1 MSHEAA
7 IRRRFP
13 PTIISTI
20 FCKKGGKYGLHGYDR
35 KQPATHQKRKKLSIF
50 TVSLELQMSHHHLG
64 DIERGQTNPQIKTL
78 ARLTD
83 YYGIH
88 MKELFE

>member
-1 MSHEAA
+1 
-7 IRRRFP
+7 
-13 PTIISTI
+13 
-20 FCKKGGKYGLHGYDR
+20 
-35 KQPATHQKRKKLSIF
+35 
-50 TVSLELQMSHHHLG
+50 MSHHHLG

-88 MKELFE
+88 IKELFE

>member
-1 MSHEAA
+1 MEKVENMDYISMIGNNLRR
-7 IRRRFP
+7 IR
-13 PTIISTI
+13 
-20 FCKKGGKYGLHGYDR
+20 KE
-35 KQPATHQKRKKLSIF
+35 KKLSIF
-50 TVSLELQMSHHHLG
+50 TASLELQMSHHHLG